1 MSSKS
6 NNISK
11 SGANVKAT
19 QAPEGKETDMETCSL
34 LSNNLTKKD
43 FPFSPIISLVISLA
57 IFIYTLI
64 KSEEAASNTSPT
76 SPKPIILLLVFGFVI
91 IFFSAFINN
100 SETKSAR
107 YFQNVIHKSPSWLV
121 KTLVTIEHLLTQPI
135 QKIQCVVLSRWVEY
149 FNYPFNYIVYSGILV
164 VCSIVL
170 VGHLQTAEF
179 KYGPDDLSPGVNLDN
194 INNPKIQVKLNLAM
208 DTKDSNGL
216 NQFLNAT
223 YTLSIVGI
231 LYAFLTNFLV
241 IKRLDSED
249 MTIYK
254 NPFPLDP
261 NKPDFMEWGGGAII
275 AKDDGKRLSDKKRM
289 NWIFKI
295 VSWGI
300 GLTGAIFAINNIYDY
315 NVLVYPK
322 II

>member
-1 MSSKS
+1 MSDT
-6 NNISK
+6 NISK
-11 SGANVKAT
+11 SDDKNKAT
-19 QAPEGKETDMETCSL
+19 QAPEGKETNVETCSL

-64 KSEEAASNTSPT
+64 MSEDAASNESPT
-76 SPKPIILLLVFGFVI
+76 SPKSLILLLVIGFII

-100 SETKSAR
+100 NETKPSR
-107 YFQNVIHKSPSWLV
+107 YFQNVINQSPSWLV

-135 QKIQCVVLSRWVEY
+135 QKIQCVVLGRWVEY

-164 VCSIVL
+164 VCSMIL

-179 KYGPDDLSPGVNLDN
+179 KYGPDDLSPGVDLQNVQ
-194 INNPKIQVKLNLAM
+194 NPKIQVKYNLAM
-208 DTKDSNGL
+208 NTVDSNGL
-216 NQFLNAT
+216 NQFLNVT

-241 IKRLDSED
+241 IKVLDDED

-254 NPFPLDP
+254 NPFSIDP
-261 NKPDFMEWGGGAII
+261 KKPDFMEWGGGAII
-275 AKDDGKRLSDKKRM
+275 AKDDDTSKKNKRRT

-295 VSWGI
+295 VSWAI
-300 GLTGAIFAINNIYDY
+300 GLTGAIFAMWNIYDY
-315 NVLVYPK
+315 NVLVYPN